1 MGAILALPGAGARGW
16 TGAPMKRYHEP
27 MKNLFAALLA
37 AAAAVHA
44 LAADAPKPVV
54 REFKSVN
61 IEFKGSK
68 VWVPATFIVKKGDAV
83 KITLINDAP
92 SGLHGFAIEG
102 YEDKVKVAISNK
114 EGENKKTVEFKADKA
129 GLYKVY
135 CHMHPAHVGGQLLV
149 LE

>member
-1 MGAILALPGAGARGW
+1 
-16 TGAPMKRYHEP
+16 
-27 MKNLFAALLA
+27 MKNLFAAILAVSA
-37 AAAAVHA
+37 AAYAVA
-44 LAADAPKPVV
+44 GEAPKAPV

-68 VWVPATFIVKKGDAV
+68 VWVPATFIVKKGDEV

-102 YEDKVKVAISNK
+102 YEAQVKVAISNK
-114 EGENKKTVEFKADKA
+114 EGENRKTVEFKADKA
-129 GLYKVY
+129 GLFKVY